1 MLCTHGDTH
10 EPRQALACGGRK
22 FLRPR
27 ITKEPVT
34 RYSPVGAVL
43 ETWVMGWMG
52 YRGAGWGVW
61 WGGGVGCVGV
71 GVCGGVGG
79 GVGWRWGVGGG
90 GGGACARAQ
99 RERRRRREPVLEN
112 CRRTAQ
118 GDRWVATDGARAAM
132 HRREGWTPPACRHYF
147 ARPTQTHPPLHQPPT
162 ATCLLWVHP
171 PSRRHDL
178 CVPRLAAAH
187 TRLARLQRRGAVCSA
202 RMSRRQGKIGWG
214 GD

>member
-90 GGGACARAQ
+90 GGG
-99 RERRRRREPVLEN
+99 
-112 CRRTAQ
+112 
-118 GDRWVATDGARAAM
+118 GARARARRGRGGGGVNRCWRTAGARRRATGGWQPTEHGLRCTGVRAGRRLLAGTTLRAQ
-132 HRREGWTPPACRHYF
+132 HRHTHPCTSPPPPLACSGCTHQADVTTFASHAWLRHTHAWPACSVGAQF
-147 ARPTQTHPPLHQPPT
+147 
-162 ATCLLWVHP
+162 
-171 PSRRHDL
+171 
-178 CVPRLAAAH
+178 AAH
-187 TRLARLQRRGAVCSA
+187 A
-202 RMSRRQGKIGWG
+202 
-214 GD
+214 